1 MAEVARNERTCTAC
15 GRGHGEETS
24 CDTLVREAGGGPGKT
39 VEAPAAVAAAEDVD
53 PLVGTQMGSFRLV
66 RRVG

>member
-24 CDTLVREAGGGPGKT
+24 CDTLVRQAGGGAGKA
-39 VEAPAAVAAAEDVD
+39 VEAPVPLNAAEEVD
-53 PLVGTQMGSFRLV
+53 PLVGTQMGSFR
-66 RRVG
+66 